1 MNAREKIL
9 NAAATLFYNDGIAAT
24 GIDRI
29 IAVAGVAK
37 MSLYNNF
44 GSKGELIAA
53 YIEARHQEW
62 LDLYEQRVAQANGPR
77 GKLLAIFLAYQDHA
91 EFDYDNGFR
100 GCGLLNAAAEM
111 PAGSPGRLAVKQHK
125 DDIYRLV
132 KDNVCA
138 LLALPEDHIEV
149 SEMSE
154 ELAFLLEGAISLAGL
169 ESSSDKMHKAY
180 LIAQRIVGKDN

>member
-1 MNAREKIL
+1 MNTKEKIL

-44 GSKGELIAA
+44 GSKSELVAA

-62 LDLYEQRVAQANGPR
+62 LSLYEKRLERAKDPR
-77 GKLLAIFLAYQDHA
+77 AKLLAIFLAYQDHA

-111 PAGSPGRLAVKQHK
+111 PAGSPSRLAVKQHK
-125 DDIYRLV
+125 DHIHKLV
-132 KDNVCA
+132 KKNVSA
-138 LLALPEDHIEV
+138 LLILPEDHEEV
-149 SEMSE
+149 CGMSD

-169 ESSSDKMHKAY
+169 EASSDKMRRAY
-180 LIAQRIVGKDN
+180 CIAERIVGKNN